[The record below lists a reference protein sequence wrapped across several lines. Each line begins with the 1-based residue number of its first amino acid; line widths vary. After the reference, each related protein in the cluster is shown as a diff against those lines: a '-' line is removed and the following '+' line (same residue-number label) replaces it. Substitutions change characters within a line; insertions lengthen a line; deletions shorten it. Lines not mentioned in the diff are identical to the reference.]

1 MHREAGEEVEEEKK
15 NKVQVGGDHRSPS
28 PIHIDPVSGIYI
40 GDIAEEK
47 EVKLAQVTRKLVRVV
62 KLDNKEEEEE
72 MGDRGRDRCL
82 PVRWKGID
90 LVKQKGRQ
98 EWF

>member
-1 MHREAGEEVEEEKK
+1 MEEEKK
-15 NKVQVGGDHRSPS
+15 NKVQVGGDDRSPS

-90 LVKQKGRQ
+90 KGRQ